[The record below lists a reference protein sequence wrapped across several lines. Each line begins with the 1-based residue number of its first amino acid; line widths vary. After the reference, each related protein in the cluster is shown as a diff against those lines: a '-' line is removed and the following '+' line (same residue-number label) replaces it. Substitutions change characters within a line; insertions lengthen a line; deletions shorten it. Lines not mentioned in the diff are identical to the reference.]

1 MSLLRPA
8 IWLTPLNRVEFA
20 HAAFL
25 HVFRKRATV
34 IEAENAIKNFEED
47 CALGVW
53 RLVDLPDGTFARS
66 IELAREFGPTLGV
79 RILDSLHVACALG
92 LKAERFW
99 TFDARQARLAEAVG
113 LDTGS

>member
-53 RLVDLPDGTFARS
+53 RLVARS